1 MRTLLGLFGQ
11 YRTFEE
17 VIPQLKGLD
26 KVDIVIS
33 TWDESFHSNEGVVFR
48 EISEEDIK
56 KIIPSIKKCLIH
68 SHISKEYWEDIHPT
82 QQHPKQSNTMKMY
95 FHWKQIMSIEDI
107 HTYDLVILHRTDML
121 SDWETAL
128 EGKFEDGT
136 IYTDMGMDGDRLWIQ
151 DRFIIG
157 TPNTLKK
164 LVDGI
169 DLNDD
174 TLIEPHYPLGD
185 VIIKNGLKYSGF
197 SIDNKIIR

>member
-1 MRTLLGLFGQ
+1 MKTLLGLFGQ

-33 TWDESFHSNEGVVFR
+33 TWKDSSHSNEDVVLR
-48 EISEEDIK
+48 EVSEDDIK
-56 KIIPSIKKCLIH
+56 KVLPSIKKCMIH
-68 SHISKEYWEDIHPT
+68 LPESKEYWEDTHST
-82 QQHPKQSNTMKMY
+82 QQHPKQSNTIKMY

-174 TLIEPHYPLGD
+174 RLIEPHYALGD

>member
-1 MRTLLGLFGQ
+1 MKTLLGLFGQ

-33 TWDESFHSNEGVVFR
+33 TWKDSSHSNEDVVLR
-48 EISEEDIK
+48 EVSEDDIK
-56 KIIPSIKKCLIH
+56 KVLPSIKKCMIH
-68 SHISKEYWEDIHPT
+68 LPESKEYWEDTHST
-82 QQHPKQSNTMKMY
+82 QQHPKQSNTIKMY
-95 FHWKQIMSIEDI
+95 FHWKQIMGIEDI
-107 HTYDLVILHRTDML
+107 HTYDLVILHRTDMV
-121 SDWETAL
+121 SNWETIL

-136 IYTDMGMDGDRLWIQ
+136 IYTDMGMDGDKLWIQ

-174 TLIEPHYPLGD
+174 RLIQPHYPLGD

-197 SIDNKIIR
+197 SINNEIIK